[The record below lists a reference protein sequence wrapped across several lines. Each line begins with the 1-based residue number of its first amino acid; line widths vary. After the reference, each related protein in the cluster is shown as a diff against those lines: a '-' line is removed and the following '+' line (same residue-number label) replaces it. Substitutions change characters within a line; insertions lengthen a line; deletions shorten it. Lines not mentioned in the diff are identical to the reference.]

1 MDNKSGSPVDLR
13 SAPPIQES
21 PQVVGNRPPV
31 EQGTG
36 SETPYLAKG
45 TGYEGP
51 GMGNL
56 KKLNSDDAPVG
67 PTYPT

>member
-1 MDNKSGSPVDLR
+1 MENKSGSPIDLR

-21 PQVVGNRPPV
+21 PQVTASGTGPSV
-31 EQGTG
+31 GTG

-51 GMGNL
+51 GMGSL

>member
-1 MDNKSGSPVDLR
+1 MENKSGPSVDLR
-13 SAPPIQES
+13 NAAPVEES
-21 PQVVGNRPPV
+21 PQISTSGTGPSV
-31 EQGTG
+31 GTG

-45 TGYEGP
+45 TPYEGP